1 MISETTLEIDL
12 SALKNNYAVLR
23 SKIPSKTLL
32 LAVVKAFAYG
42 SDAIVV
48 AKFLE
53 NLGADYFAVAYV
65 SEGIALRN
73 AGLKTPIL
81 VLHPQPVNFKKAIEY
96 KLEPSLYSEKV
107 LTTFLAAFPKV

>member
-12 SALKNNYAVLR
+12 SALKNNYTVLR
-23 SKIPSKTLL
+23 SKIPRKTLL

-53 NLGADYFAVAYV
+53 NIGVDYFAVAYV
-65 SEGIALRN
+65 SEGI
-73 AGLKTPIL
+73 
-81 VLHPQPVNFKKAIEY
+81 
-96 KLEPSLYSEKV
+96 
-107 LTTFLAAFPKV
+107 